1 MRPEMVTKA
10 PPKRPDDLETD
21 PKAPIV
27 NKTPTDKTVTK
38 QVEPET
44 KPEEKPGY
52 FSRLKKGL
60 GSMVRNYLDSDK

>member
-1 MRPEMVTKA
+1 MVTKA

-21 PKAPIV
+21 PKTPKV
-27 NKTPTDKTVTK
+27 NKTTTDKTVTK
-38 QVEPET
+38 ALEPEI

-52 FSRLKKGL
+52 FSKLKKGL